1 MANNDLLI
9 EIGSTGLNRYSG
21 YVQEEF
27 LRELQGPRW
36 VKTIKEMSD
45 QDPVIAGILFVFE
58 MLIRQVK
65 WTVKPAS
72 EDQAD
77 VDAAQFV
84 EECRCDMSATWED
97 TLAEVLSMLPYGW
110 SYLET
115 IYKYRMGD
123 NANPSK
129 RSKYTDGRLGWRK
142 WSIRS
147 QDTLDKWEFDTDGGI
162 QGMWQQAPPTY
173 LPVMIP
179 VEKALLFRTTS
190 RKNNPEG
197 RSVLRGAY
205 RPWYYKKNMEL
216 IEGIG
221 VERDLAGLPFIRAPK
236 SIMEPNAP
244 PAAQQL
250 YASLKTM
257 GTNLRNNEE
266 ACVILPS
273 DKDQNGNFYYDL
285 TLLTSGGA
293 RQFDTD
299 KIITRYDQR
308 IAMTVLADFIL
319 LGHEAVG
326 SFSLSSDKTTLFST
340 AVGAWLDSIA
350 DVINRHAIPR
360 LLRLNGIQVEKL
372 PELIHGDLEK
382 ISLEAL
388 SAFITAMNGA
398 GMPLFPDQ
406 DLENYLRQQ
415 ADLPLMSEEAR
426 AEYEAQRQA
435 EQEAAKAAAE
445 AQQQDNQ
452 SGQDGQQQG
461 QMSNNEKAAML
472 QAAARIL
479 ANIDVATNGYQSEA
493 AMLDAAMSVLMGQQ

>member
-1 MANNDLLI
+1 MANDLII
-9 EIGSTGLNRYSG
+9 EIGSTGLNRYG
-21 YVQEEF
+21 GDVQEEF
-27 LRELQGPRW
+27 LRELQGPKWTRL
-36 VKTIKEMSD
+36 VKEMSD
-45 QDPVIAGILFVFE
+45 QDPVISAFLFAIE
-58 MLIRQVK
+58 MLIRQVE
-65 WTVKPAS
+65 WDVKPAS

-77 VDAAQFV
+77 HDVAEFV
-84 EECRCDMSATWED
+84 ESCFDDMSATWED
-97 TLAEVLSMLPYGW
+97 TLAEILSMLRYGW

-115 IYKYRMGD
+115 IYKYRQGD

-147 QDTLDKWEFDTDGGI
+147 QDTLEKWEFDTDGGI
-162 QGMWQQAPPTY
+162 QGLWQQAPPLY
-173 LPVMIP
+173 QSVMIP
-179 VEKALLFRTTS
+179 IEKALLFRTTS

-197 RSVLRGAY
+197 KSVLRSAY
-205 RPWYYKKNMEL
+205 RPWYYKKNMEV

-221 VERDLAGLPFIRAPK
+221 VERDLAGIPFIRAPK
-236 SIMEPNAP
+236 SIMDPR
-244 PAAQQL
+244 AAAEAKAL
-250 YASLKTM
+250 YASLKEM

-273 DKDQNGNFYYDL
+273 DKDQNGNYYYDL

-319 LGHEAVG
+319 LGHESVG

-340 AVGAWLDSIA
+340 AVGAWLDGVA

-360 LLRLNGIQVEKL
+360 LLRLNGIQVEEL
-372 PELIHGDLEK
+372 PELVHGDLEK

-415 ADLPLMSEEAR
+415 ADLPMMSEEAR
-426 AEYEAQRQA
+426 AEYEAKKQA
-435 EQEAAKAAAE
+435 EQDAAKATAE
-445 AQQQDNQ
+445 AQQQQ
-452 SGQDGQQQG
+452 QQDKQKQQQG
-461 QMSNNEKAAML
+461 KMSADEMAAML
-472 QAAARIL
+472 
-479 ANIDVATNGYQSEA
+479 EA
-493 AMLDAAMSVLMGQQ
+493 AQRIVAGW

>member
-9 EIGSTGLNRYSG
+9 EIGSTGLNRYGG

-27 LRELQGPRW
+27 LRELQGPKW
-36 VKTIKEMSD
+36 VKVIKEMES
-45 QDPVIAGILFVFE
+45 QDPVIGAFLFAIE
-58 MLIRQVK
+58 MLIRQVE
-65 WTVKPAS
+65 WDVKPAS

-77 VDAAQFV
+77 HDVAEFV
-84 EECRCDMSATWED
+84 ESCLDDMSATWED
-97 TLAEVLSMLPYGW
+97 TLAEILSVLPFGW

-115 IYKYRMGD
+115 VYKYRQGD

-129 RSKYTDGRLGWRK
+129 RSKYADGRLGWRK

-147 QDTLDKWEFDTDGGI
+147 QDTLDKWEFDADGGI
-162 QGMWQQAPPTY
+162 QGLWQQAPPLY
-173 LPVMIP
+173 QSVMIP
-179 VEKALLFRTTS
+179 IEKALLFRSTS
-190 RKNNPEG
+190 KKNNPEG
-197 RSVLRGAY
+197 RSILRNAY
-205 RPWYYKKNMEL
+205 RPWYFKKNMET

-221 VERDLAGLPFIRAPK
+221 VERDLAGIPFIRAPK
-236 SIMEPNAP
+236 SIMDPR
-244 PAAQQL
+244 AAAEAKAL
-250 YASLKTM
+250 YASLKQM

-273 DKDQNGNFYYDL
+273 DRDQNGNLYYDL

-299 KIITRYDQR
+299 KIIARYDQR

-360 LLRLNGIQVEKL
+360 LLRLNGIQVEQL

-388 SAFITAMNGA
+388 SAFIAAMNGA

-435 EQEAAKAAAE
+435 QQDAAKAAAE
-445 AQQQDNQ
+445 AQQQQQDQQN
-452 SGQDGQQQG
+452 GQDGQQQG
-461 QMSNNEKAAML
+461 KMSAKEMAAML
-472 QAAARIL
+472 QAAQRI
-479 ANIDVATNGYQSEA
+479 VAGW
-493 AMLDAAMSVLMGQQ
+493 

>member
-1 MANNDLLI
+1 MANDLLI

-21 YVQEEF
+21 YVQEEI
-27 LRELQGPRW
+27 LRELQGPKW
-36 VKTIKEMSD
+36 TKTVKEMES
-45 QDPVIAGILFVFE
+45 QDPVIGAFLFAIE
-58 MLIRQVK
+58 MLIRQVS
-65 WTVKPAS
+65 WEVEPAS
-72 EDQAD
+72 KDQAD
-77 VDAAQFV
+77 HDVAEFV
-84 EECRCDMSATWED
+84 ESCLDDMSATWED
-97 TLAEVLSMLPYGW
+97 TLAEILSMLPFGW

-115 IYKYRMGD
+115 VYKYRQGD

-147 QDTLDKWEFDTDGGI
+147 QDTLDKWEFDDDGGI
-162 QGMWQQAPPTY
+162 QGLWQQAPPLY
-173 LPVMIP
+173 QPVMIP
-179 VEKALLFRTTS
+179 IEKALLFRSTS

-197 RSVLRGAY
+197 RSILRNAY
-205 RPWYYKKNMEL
+205 RPWYYKKNMEV

-221 VERDLAGLPFIRAPK
+221 VERDLAGIPFIRAPK
-236 SIMEPNAP
+236 SIMEPNAAA
-244 PAAQQL
+244 AAQAL
-250 YASLKTM
+250 YASLKQM

-273 DKDQNGNFYYDL
+273 DKDPNGNFYYDL
-285 TLLTSGGA
+285 SLLTTGGA

-299 KIITRYDQR
+299 KIIARYDQR

-360 LLRLNGIQVEKL
+360 LLRLNGIQVEEPPCL
-372 PELIHGDLEK
+372 VHGDLEK

-415 ADLPLMSEEAR
+415 ADLPMMSEEAR
-426 AEYEAQRQA
+426 AEYEAQKQA
-435 EQEAAKAAAE
+435 EQDAAKAAAE
-445 AQQQDNQ
+445 AQQNQGNQPADNQ
-452 SGQDGQQQG
+452 NGQDGQQQG
-461 QMSNNEKAAML
+461 QMSAKEMAAML
-472 QAAARIL
+472 
-479 ANIDVATNGYQSEA
+479 EA
-493 AMLDAAMSVLMGQQ
+493 AQRIVAGW